1 MEPAEPEEE
10 EQPEAL
16 PEEEQPEEYGEMEG
30 ESEPSLT
37 PESETTVEPETTAEP
52 AVEPTPT
59 PDPDAQTVYI
69 YGPEKMRAGNK
80 RYFKARFL
88 PKNPKG
94 IKVTWSLDC
103 GPEVAQVFRN
113 GQIWVRPKAKPGTII
128 TLTCHVTGRDYNYQ
142 DWTGEATMQIE
153 IKPKK

>member
-1 MEPAEPEEE
+1 MMGLEPAEPEEGTSE
-10 EQPEAL
+10 
-16 PEEEQPEEYGEMEG
+16 EEEQPEEYGEMEG

-37 PESETTVEPETTAEP
+37 PEPESTAEP

-59 PDPDAQTVYI
+59 PDSDAQTVYI

>member
-1 MEPAEPEEE
+1 MGLESAEPEAEE
-10 EQPEAL
+10 N
-16 PEEEQPEEYGEMEG
+16 EG
-30 ESEPSLT
+30 LESEPETSL
-37 PESETTVEPETTAEP
+37 PSEPETAAEP
-52 AVEPTPT
+52 EITPEPSVEPAPT
-59 PDPDAQTVYI
+59 PDPNAQTVYI

-113 GQIWVRPKAKPGTII
+113 GQIWVRPNATPGTII
-128 TLTCHVTGRDYNYQ
+128 TLTCHVKGRDYNYQ